1 MEVAKEFI
9 NFIEPTPPAPKQV
22 TADKPK
28 QPRKT
33 AGKTAASKSVETLV

>member
-1 MEVAKEFI
+1 MEVAREFI
-9 NFIEPTPPAPKQV
+9 DFIEPTPAPKQV

-33 AGKTAASKSVETLV
+33 AGKTAASKDAKTLV